1 MPMFPRSPLSF
12 RTAGFP
18 QYGWKAGFPSGAF
31 LGDRRL
37 KLLPTCAVRRP
48 VCIRPSCAVVP
59 LCVGPPTRL
68 RTAVEGYYLDHPSAE
83 QRPIL
88 STEGLA
94 GPPANFGG
102 PSRFAHGRCFTRSI
116 RVCSK
121 TTERELLPGR
131 GWCSGAVVRSSI
143 RSLSLRHNG
152 SRVCSCDR
160 PAANGRLWA
169 PPRSQHRL
177 RPFTSGFGRTTPR
190 SGIGRYSSISEAAVI
205 GSADDSRQL
214 PAPNA

>member
-1 MPMFPRSPLSF
+1 M
-12 RTAGFP
+12 
-18 QYGWKAGFPSGAF
+18 
-31 LGDRRL
+31 
-37 KLLPTCAVRRP
+37 RRP
-48 VCIRPSCAVVP
+48 TSSLHPPFVRLVVSTVVP
-59 LCVGPPTRL
+59 ALCRAADSIAHRRGGLLFRSSQRGTAADPEHRGPC
-68 RTAVEGYYLDHPSAE
+68 
-83 QRPIL
+83 
-88 STEGLA
+88 

-121 TTERELLPGR
+121 TTERELLPRR

-169 PPRSQHRL
+169 PPRPQHRL

-190 SGIGRYSSISEAAVI
+190 SGTGRYSSISEAAVI